1 MLFTQTQSPDFQLV
15 LFPSAARETPEHTL
29 VQPPLPTE
37 MLQVFEQIT
46 GWVVGFGESKS
57 SFQNR
62 QLPSQTPSLVQG
74 TFSIVDMS
82 AQWPARKPT
91 AHRAKCDQFV
101 EHLDALVS
109 ELQATKAKLD
119 QTQSLLEAHSPGS
132 VEDDEAELFDCF
144 VPRYVD
150 QDWDREWD
158 EDFEINGDLLNDTST
173 RAVDPPFE
181 GWRMGGSPGVVSGRY
196 VDWKLSDDEQ
206 IEMFVGQSSTPEAA
220 MHRVAKLTVDPLTHE
235 YVLTGDEEFDFF
247 LYDQECGRLSLI
259 VHSAGYRQLTS
270 RNLVILT
277 TSNKLRKFVGA
288 DQTLV
293 LTGDVEDISQQLARL
308 LEEEEQLLVLKRG
321 SSQ

>member
-15 LFPSAARETPEHTL
+15 LFPSAAREKPESTL
-29 VQPPLPTE
+29 VQQPLPTE

-46 GWVVGFGESKS
+46 GWVVGFDESKS

-62 QLPSQTPSLVQG
+62 QLHSQAPSLIQG

-82 AQWPARKPT
+82 AKWPARKPT

-101 EHLDALVS
+101 EHLDTLVS
-109 ELQATKAKLD
+109 ELQATKAKLA

-144 VPRYVD
+144 VPRYPD
-150 QDWDREWD
+150 QEWDREWD
-158 EDFEINGDLLNDTST
+158 EDFEINEDLLNDAST
-173 RAVDPPFE
+173 RAVDPPFD
-181 GWRMGGSPGVVSGRY
+181 GWRMGGSPGVVNGRY
-196 VDWKLSDDEQ
+196 VDWKLSDEEQ
-206 IEMFVGQSSTPEAA
+206 IEMYVGQSSTPKAA
-220 MHRVAKLTVDPLTHE
+220 MHREAKLTVDPLTHE
-235 YVLTGDEEFDFF
+235 YFLIGDEYFDFF

-259 VHSAGYRQLTS
+259 ERSAGYRQLTS

-288 DQTLV
+288 DETLM
-293 LTGDVEDISQQLARL
+293 LTGDVEDISEQLAGF
-308 LEEEEQLLVLKRG
+308 LEEKEPLLVLKRG
-321 SSQ
+321 RS